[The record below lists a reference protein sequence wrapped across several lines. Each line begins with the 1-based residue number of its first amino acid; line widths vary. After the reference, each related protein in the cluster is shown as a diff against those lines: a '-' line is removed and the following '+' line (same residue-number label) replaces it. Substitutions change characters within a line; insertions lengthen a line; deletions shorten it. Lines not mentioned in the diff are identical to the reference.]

1 MTQMASDIAII
12 GGGPVGLA
20 TAIRA
25 RMAGLTVTLY
35 EPKSGPIDKACGEGL
50 MPSAIRHLAKLG
62 VHPKRSHIFRGIR
75 YINQGQSATG
85 NFWQGAGSG
94 VRRLDLHKALTERL
108 TELGVEHRSTRAQQ
122 ITQQDNAVEVDGDQY
137 RYVIAADGLNS
148 PIRAKLELDLPPK
161 RPKRLGLRQHFRQRP
176 WSEYVE
182 VYWSPYAEAYVTPV
196 AEDEVG
202 VAILFYK
209 DHAPKGQH
217 KYQQLLQHF
226 PELLERLDQSQPCS
240 TVRGA
245 GPFERRVRTPLKG
258 NILLVGDS
266 AGYLDPLTGEGIR
279 LGLDASEAAI
289 AAIVAER
296 PQLYHKSWKRFTRKY
311 WVMTDGL
318 LRLRSVPFLRKLMV
332 PALRFIPGLFSAIIS
347 TLAAD

>member
-122 ITQQDNAVEVDGDQY
+122 ITQQDNAVEVDGDQH
-137 RYVIAADGLNS
+137 R
-148 PIRAKLELDLPPK
+148 
-161 RPKRLGLRQHFRQRP
+161 
-176 WSEYVE
+176 
-182 VYWSPYAEAYVTPV
+182 
-196 AEDEVG
+196 
-202 VAILFYK
+202 
-209 DHAPKGQH
+209 
-217 KYQQLLQHF
+217 
-226 PELLERLDQSQPCS
+226 
-240 TVRGA
+240 
-245 GPFERRVRTPLKG
+245 
-258 NILLVGDS
+258 
-266 AGYLDPLTGEGIR
+266 
-279 LGLDASEAAI
+279 
-289 AAIVAER
+289 
-296 PQLYHKSWKRFTRKY
+296 
-311 WVMTDGL
+311 
-318 LRLRSVPFLRKLMV
+318 
-332 PALRFIPGLFSAIIS
+332 
-347 TLAAD
+347 